1 MSTLRRKNPGDL
13 GRKPQRDLYVLQEA
27 VSTEAAK
34 TEKYHAVEAPAG
46 GRGMKERI
54 YGIDC
59 DVTQEQLPDG
69 KHPVY
74 RFTVPGW
81 PECKVTGKRAA
92 KRVIHG
98 RLDPAVRNTLGIKWT
113 PEGEEDT

>member
-1 MSTLRRKNPGDL
+1 
-13 GRKPQRDLYVLQEA
+13 
-27 VSTEAAK
+27 
-34 TEKYHAVEAPAG
+34 
-46 GRGMKERI
+46 MKECI

-59 DVTQEQLPDG
+59 EVTQEQFPDG

-81 PECKVTGKRAA
+81 PECKVTGKHAA

-113 PEGEEDT
+113 SEGEEDT